1 MSNVTDQATE
11 IVIREIVAEFNFQKV
26 QQIMIQLNWEWYF
39 DGVMRVPTLDEMK
52 EAARRLL
59 LSAAR
64 TGSAAVQSGG
74 FMAQRVG
81 SGLALLFA
89 VETADCQYPDA
100 EEMAY

>member
-1 MSNVTDQATE
+1 MSDENTE
-11 IVIREIVAEFNFQKV
+11 VVIREIIAEFNFQKV
-26 QQIMIQLNWEWYF
+26 ERVMNLLGWTWYF
-39 DGVMRVPTLDEMK
+39 DGVMRMPTVDEMK

-59 LSAAR
+59 LSAAH

-100 EEMAY
+100 GDLDY